1 MTYNVLSGTLNST
14 IPYLPHFVLM
24 LLERLWVWQLVMC
37 CCVTTSYT
45 LFTPCACPQATEFH
59 YLCNNLEG
67 LKLAARWWPQKG
79 EENQYPNDTEL
90 PYSDLGL
97 TVFLHT
103 QQLFN
108 CSLSGGGLAPEHS
121 ETWTQC
127 MALVVL
133 NLILTSTA
141 SLPFQASQSTYDAM
155 DNWWETAERNVEK
168 LRRRTLTW
176 LRGIV
181 WYNVGLWPA
190 KLSLSCT
197 RHAADGWPLMWVN
210 HPL

>member
-108 CSLSGGGLAPEHS
+108 CSLSGGGAGTRTLRNMNPMYGSRCPQFNPHKH
-121 ETWTQC
+121 C
-127 MALVVL
+127 LP
-133 NLILTSTA
+133 
-141 SLPFQASQSTYDAM
+141 SLPGLPVYLWCYGQLVRNS
-155 DNWWETAERNVEK
+155 WKKRGETKKKNAHLVA
-168 LRRRTLTW
+168 W
-176 LRGIV
+176 HSV
-181 WYNVGLWPA
+181 V
-190 KLSLSCT
+190 
-197 RHAADGWPLMWVN
+197 
-210 HPL
+210 